1 MRKLIVSNLVS
12 LDGFISGS
20 NGEIDWF
27 VNIADKEF
35 ESYSINLINSIDTML
50 FGRVTYQLMESYWP
64 TATTATDDQR
74 IIDAM
79 NNSNKIVFSKTLE
92 KVDWKNARLIKG
104 KMVEEVKKL
113 KDQPGKNMII
123 YGSGSI
129 VSTLTQAGLID
140 DCRIFVAP
148 IILGSGKPLFKD
160 IKSKFVLKLVDSR
173 AFTSGLFLLHYLFE
187 CN

>member
-1 MRKLIVSNLVS
+1 
-12 LDGFISGS
+12 
-20 NGEIDWF
+20 
-27 VNIADKEF
+27 
-35 ESYSINLINSIDTML
+35 
-50 FGRVTYQLMESYWP
+50 
-64 TATTATDDQR
+64 
-74 IIDAM
+74 
-79 NNSNKIVFSKTLE
+79 
-92 KVDWKNARLIKG
+92 
-104 KMVEEVKKL
+104 MVEEVKKL